1 MSTGQTCADCG
12 RVHPSDAARAISRFG
27 TRRGFRAA
35 VPDAPIRPTR
45 AEAERDWCEANQPT
59 RHEEDR

>member
-1 MSTGQTCADCG
+1 MSTGQICAHCG

-45 AEAERDWCEANQPT
+45 AEAERD
-59 RHEEDR
+59 